1 MKKFIPLFLL
11 SFFLFGCSSLKKMQ
25 NNHLRENSFST
36 DQSQLIMQSDIST
49 PMRVLKINAKVDS
62 VILIKKSEDVFIN
75 PDDIVLQTFLK
86 RLLNTVKDSL
96 SLGVGIAAPQVG
108 ILKNIIWVQRFDK
121 ENSNRK
127 YNCWNNFSGENVDF
141 NKNNF

>member
-1 MKKFIPLFLL
+1 
-11 SFFLFGCSSLKKMQ
+11 MQ